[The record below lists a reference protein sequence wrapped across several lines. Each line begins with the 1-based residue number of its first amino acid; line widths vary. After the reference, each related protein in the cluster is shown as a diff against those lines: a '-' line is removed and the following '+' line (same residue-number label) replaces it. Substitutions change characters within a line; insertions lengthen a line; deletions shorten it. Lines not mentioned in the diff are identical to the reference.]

1 MNVGGFE
8 DCRQAPF
15 LSEAQNRSRKGD
27 GRLCHWRNFEVGGV
41 KLDEGE

>member
-15 LSEAQNRSRKGD
+15 FPEAQNRSRRGD
-27 GRLCHWRNFEVGGV
+27 GRLCHLQNFQVGGV